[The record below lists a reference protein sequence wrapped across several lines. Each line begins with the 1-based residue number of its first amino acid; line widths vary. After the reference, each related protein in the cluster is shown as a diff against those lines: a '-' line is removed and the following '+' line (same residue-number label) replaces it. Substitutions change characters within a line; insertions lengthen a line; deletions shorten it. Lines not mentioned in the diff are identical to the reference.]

1 MFYENDLIS
10 RQIESLVQI
19 ASKILFGK
27 NSVSYEDTDENL
39 RDLYN
44 AINIHIENNEFGEAE
59 DLIYNNFDV
68 SDDNYLI
75 LAIDYYHRLNAF
87 DDDTLDDADFSRDEV
102 RDGLMEFMKKC
113 GIPEDA
119 MTV

>member
-19 ASKILFGK
+19 ASKILFGL
-27 NSVSYEDTDENL
+27 NCVSYKKSGKYDE
-39 RDLYN
+39 LYEEINSMIN
-44 AINIHIENNEFGEAE
+44 AEKFGEAE
-59 DLIYNNFDV
+59 DILYDNFDI
-68 SDDNYLI
+68 SDDEFLI
-75 LAIDYYHRLNAF
+75 LAIDYYHRLNSYN
-87 DDDTLDDADFSRDEV
+87 DETLDNADFSRDEV
-102 RDGLMEFMKKC
+102 RDGLFELMKKC

>member
-19 ASKILFGK
+19 ASKILFGE
-27 NSVSYEDTDENL
+27 NCVSYENTDEDL
-39 RDLYN
+39 YDLYN
-44 AINIHIENNEFGEAE
+44 AINTHIENRNFGEAE
-59 DLIYNNFDV
+59 DLLYDNFDV

-75 LAIDYYHRLNAF
+75 LTIDYYHRLNSF
-87 DDDTLDDADFSRDEV
+87 DDDTLDEADFSRDEV